1 MQTLEQ
7 VQTVLD
13 GLKDAETPA
22 PEIIRQ
28 LAPLCLGWPYVFGA
42 WGEQCTP
49 GNRRK
54 RVRDDHPT
62 ILSACPALNGSAC
75 SACKWGA
82 GVRMFDCRGFT
93 RWLLQ
98 QAGLDIAGSG
108 ATSQWDT
115 AANWTQRGEIA
126 QMPDVVCV
134 LFRRKAGR
142 MEHTGMYLGSGRV
155 IHCSRN
161 VEEGAIK
168 GGNWTHY
175 AIPRGLYDE
184 REIPVSPVRRTL
196 RKGAQG
202 ADVKTLQTFL
212 IAWGCEPGT
221 PDGIFGKQTDAALR
235 AFQRAQGL
243 TVDGVCGPA
252 TWTALTQPVETY
264 TIRIEGATY
273 QQYRRILDI
282 CPLAEATKE
291 VTDHD

>member
-13 GLKDAETPA
+13 GLKNAGAPA

-42 WGEQCTP
+42 WGEECTP
-49 GNRRK
+49 AARRR

-62 ILSACPALNGSAC
+62 ILSSCLALKGGSC
-75 SACKWGA
+75 SSCKWGG

-115 AANWTQRGEIA
+115 ASNWTQRGEIA

-134 LFRRKAGR
+134 LFRRKSGR
-142 MEHTGMYLGSGRV
+142 MEHTGMHLGSGRV

-161 VEEGAIK
+161 VEEGTLK
-168 GGNWTHY
+168 SGGWTHY
-175 AIPRGLYDE
+175 AIPRGLYSPE
-184 REIPVSPVRRTL
+184 EIPVSPMHRTL
-196 RKGAQG
+196 RKGSQG
-202 ADVKTLQTFL
+202 DDVRTLQTFL
-212 IAWGCEPGT
+212 VAWGFEPGT
-221 PDGIFGKQTDAALR
+221 PDGVFGKKTDAALR
-235 AFQRAQGL
+235 AFQKAQGL

-252 TWTALTQPVETY
+252 TWTALSQPVETY
-264 TIRIEGATY
+264 TIRVEGATY
-273 QQYRRILDI
+273 QQYRRILDV